1 MTLSG
6 ECPCCSCHDYG
17 SLCRQIVSLMASSDE
32 CVCCHIRRG
41 DVAQLVEHRAGFL
54 YPSWLH
60 LANFFAATC
69 LVNFFAATWHLT
81 LCILRGFIWWISLPQ
96 HVIWLFVSFM
106 TSCGKFLC
114 RNMSYGSL
122 YPSWLHVVNFFA
134 ATCRMALCILHD
146 FMWWI
151 SLPQHVIWLFASFM
165 TSCGEFLCRN
175 MSYGSLRPSWLR
187 LVNFFAE
194 TCLVNFFASTCHM
207 TLCVF
212 HDFIWWI
219 SLPQHVIWLCVSLRA
234 SSGDCP
240 CCHLSW
246 VFATRIF
253 FSVTVVK
260 C

>member
-96 HVIWLFVSFM
+96 HVIWLFASFM
-106 TSCGKFLC
+106 ASSGEFLCWNMSGKFLC
-114 RNMSYGSL
+114 LNMSYDSL
-122 YPSWLHVVNFFA
+122 CLSWLHLVNFFA
-134 ATCRMALCILHD
+134 AACHMALCILKS
-146 FMWWI
+146 FVWWL
-151 SLPQHVIWLFASFM
+151 SLLPFVMGLRDPNLFQRNS
-165 TSCGEFLCRN
+165 GEVLKFCKPRDPL
-175 MSYGSLRPSWLR
+175 
-187 LVNFFAE
+187 A
-194 TCLVNFFASTCHM
+194 
-207 TLCVF
+207 
-212 HDFIWWI
+212 
-219 SLPQHVIWLCVSLRA
+219 
-234 SSGDCP
+234 
-240 CCHLSW
+240 
-246 VFATRIF
+246 
-253 FSVTVVK
+253 
-260 C
+260 